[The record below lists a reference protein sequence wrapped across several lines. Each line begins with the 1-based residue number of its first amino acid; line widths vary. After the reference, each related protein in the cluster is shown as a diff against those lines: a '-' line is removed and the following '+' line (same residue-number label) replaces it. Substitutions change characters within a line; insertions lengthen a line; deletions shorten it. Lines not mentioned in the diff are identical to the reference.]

1 MFLFS
6 YSVSSVVVTSSLAL
20 TAGLCCLSNT
30 VFMAQHMN
38 KKANTKAQ
46 IVTTMIQ
53 KSWSSC
59 FDIVFLLL
67 GLFLDENVLDAT
79 VVDVITRLALVG
91 ALVVAHMIII
101 GQEQATL
108 ASARTR
114 LVTH

>member
-1 MFLFS
+1 M
-6 YSVSSVVVTSSLAL
+6 T
-20 TAGLCCLSNT
+20 
-30 VFMAQHMN
+30 QHMN

-46 IVTTMIQ
+46 IKVTAAP
-53 KSWSSC
+53 KSCSSC

>member
-30 VFMAQHMN
+30 VFMAQH
-38 KKANTKAQ
+38 KANTKAQ
-46 IVTTMIQ
+46 IVATMIQ

-91 ALVVAHMIII
+91 ALVV
-101 GQEQATL
+101 
-108 ASARTR
+108 
-114 LVTH
+114 THTTFV